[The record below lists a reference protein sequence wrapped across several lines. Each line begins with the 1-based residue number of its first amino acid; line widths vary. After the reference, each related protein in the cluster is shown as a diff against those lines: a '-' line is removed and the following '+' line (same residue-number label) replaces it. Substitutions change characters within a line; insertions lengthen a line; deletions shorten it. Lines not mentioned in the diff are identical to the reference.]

1 MSGGVR
7 ERFGSAFGMTVGM
20 VVVGLAGYGFIS
32 LSGHTLSPD
41 DVVALTSF
49 YLLLSIVGPGVFAG
63 LEQETSRSTSSWL
76 VAGRPFGVVA
86 KRAALLSGALTAVV
100 LVVMLAA
107 SPLITDRALGGQW
120 GLFAALAVGVVSSAL
135 AYLVRGLLG
144 GRQRFSGYAVSLCG
158 EGLSRIALCG
168 AVVLLGF
175 RDPVVYGLVFALGL
189 AFSAF
194 VALPW
199 LRAKHDKPLDALPDD
214 LAGDRPD
221 TVKDMARGLGL
232 LVGATLGFQAVANIA
247 PVVVNS
253 RMTDDANTA
262 AAFASA
268 FLMVRVPVLLFAA
281 VQAMLMPAL
290 TQAVARG
297 DLGTVRSTLAR
308 IGAAL
313 AAIGVPTFI
322 GALLLGP
329 WAVEFLFDAKVRL
342 PGIVIALLA
351 VSTVLLMVTQV
362 LLPALVAIGKHR
374 VVTIGWTA
382 GGIVLLAFAL
392 LHPDPVWGA
401 VWGQMASCGLVVA
414 AMGLRL
420 AAGLRGSGSAAV
432 PPAPVTAA

>member
-7 ERFGSAFGMTVGM
+7 ERFGSAFGMTAGM

-32 LSGHTLSPD
+32 LSGYTLAPD

-63 LEQETSRSTSSWL
+63 LEQETSRATSSWL

-86 KRAALLSGALTAVV
+86 KRALLLTGALTAIV
-100 LVVMLAA
+100 LVVLLAA

-144 GRQRFSGYAVSLCG
+144 GRQRFSGYAASLGG

-168 AVVLLGF
+168 VAVLLGF
-175 RDPVVYGLVFALGL
+175 RYSVVYGLVFALGL
-189 AFSAF
+189 TLSAL
-194 VALPW
+194 VGLLW
-199 LRAKHDKPLDALPDD
+199 LRARHDKDDKPLDAVPDD
-214 LAGDRPD
+214 RAD

-253 RMTDDANTA
+253 RLTDDTNTA
-262 AAFASA
+262 FAFASA

-297 DLGTVRSTLAR
+297 DLGMVRSTLAR
-308 IGAAL
+308 IGVAL
-313 AAIGVPTFI
+313 AAIGVPSFV

-329 WAVEFLFDAKVRL
+329 WVVEFLFNTKVRL

-351 VSTVLLMVTQV
+351 VSTVLLMITQV
-362 LLPALVAIGKHR
+362 LLPALVAIGRHR
-374 VVTIGWTA
+374 VVTIGWTV
-382 GGIVLLAFAL
+382 GGIVLLAFVL

-401 VWGQMASCGLVVA
+401 VWGQMASCSLVVA
-414 AMGLRL
+414 VMGLRL
-420 AAGLRGSGSAAV
+420 AAGLRRSGSAPA